1 MSITTNHNAP
11 DNELLLQISDRFDYS
26 LHNDFVDSY
35 REHSSLGASFRLDL
49 SETTYIDSSAL
60 GMILL
65 LKEHARRNMGELIID
80 KPSRIVSKVL
90 ETAQFKYLMTINH

>member
-1 MSITTNHNAP
+1 MSITANHNGP
-11 DNELLLQISDRFDYS
+11 ENELLLQISDRFDFS
-26 LHNDFVDSY
+26 MHQDFVDSY
-35 REHSSLGASFRLDL
+35 REHHALGASFRLDL

-65 LKEHARRNMGELIID
+65 LKEHAQRNMGELIID
-80 KPSRIVSKVL
+80 RPSRVVSRVL